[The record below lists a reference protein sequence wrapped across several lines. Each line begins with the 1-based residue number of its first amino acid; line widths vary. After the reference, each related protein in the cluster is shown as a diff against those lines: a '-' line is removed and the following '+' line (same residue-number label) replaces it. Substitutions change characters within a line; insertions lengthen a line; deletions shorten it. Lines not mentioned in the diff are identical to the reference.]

1 METIITETRQ
11 KIAGALEALS
21 VDLATVRTG
30 RANPALIE
38 NLQIEV
44 YGSRMPLKQLGVIAV
59 PDPRLLTVQVWDP
72 SCVAAIEKGILQAN
86 VGLNPNT
93 DGTLI
98 RLPVPPL
105 SQERREQLIKLVSQK
120 LELSRIQIRQV
131 RQDAIK
137 SIDQTVSS
145 EDERQRLEKQVQQEV
160 DKTMDAVAVA
170 GQRKEEELRQV

>member
-11 KIAGALEALS
+11 KIAGALEALR

-30 RANPALIE
+30 RANPGLIE

-44 YGSRMPLKQLGVIAV
+44 YGSRMPLKQLGAIAV
-59 PDPRLLTVQVWDP
+59 PDPRLLTVLVWDP
-72 SCVAAIEKGILQAN
+72 SCVPAIEKGILQAN

-98 RLPVPPL
+98 RLSVPPL

-160 DKTMDAVAVA
+160 DKAMDDIAVA
-170 GQRKEEELRQV
+170 GQHKEEELRQV